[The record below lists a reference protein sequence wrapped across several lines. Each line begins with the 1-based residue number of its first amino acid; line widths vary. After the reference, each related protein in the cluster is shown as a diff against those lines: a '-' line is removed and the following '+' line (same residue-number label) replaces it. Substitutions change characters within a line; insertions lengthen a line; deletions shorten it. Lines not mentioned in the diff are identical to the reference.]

1 MKIAQVAP
9 LFESVPPRTYGGTER
24 VVHYLTEELIRQ
36 GHDVVLY
43 ASGDSRT
50 RAQLR
55 AVVPEALRLAG
66 KNSEPLAWQVLQLAA
81 VMREARDF
89 DVIHFH
95 TDFLHFPLSRHL
107 TVPQLSTLHGR
118 LDLAHLQS
126 VFAEFQDMMVTSIS
140 NHQRLPL
147 PSARWIGTVYNGLP
161 ETLYDFEPRGGD
173 YLAFLGRISPEKGP
187 EAAIAIALRAGMRL
201 RMAAKVD
208 PADRE
213 YFEARVRPLLRE
225 PLIEYLGEVDE
236 RGKNE
241 LLGGAR
247 ALLFPVDWPE
257 PFGLAMI
264 ESMACGTPVIAY
276 RRGSVP
282 EIMVDGVTGC
292 IVDGVEEAVAALAR
306 IDGID
311 RHACRR
317 HFETHF
323 SARRMADGYLDLY
336 RRLSSGSAADD
347 GEDAA
352 WRLPPRPGLA
362 AASPV

>member
-24 VVHYLTEELIRQ
+24 VVHYLTEELISQ
-36 GHDVVLY
+36 GHEVVLY

-50 RAQLR
+50 RARLR
-55 AVVPEALRLAG
+55 AIVPEALRLSG
-66 KNSEPLAWQVLQLAA
+66 KHSEPLPWQVLQLDA

-95 TDFLHFPLSRHL
+95 TDFLHFPLWRHL
-107 TVPQLSTLHGR
+107 MSVPQLSTLHGR
-118 LDLAHLQS
+118 LDLTALQP
-126 VFAEFQDMMVTSIS
+126 VFAEFRDMPVVSIS

-147 PSARWIGTVYNGLP
+147 PAARWTATVYNGLP
-161 ETLYDFEPRGGD
+161 ETLYDFQPRAGD

-187 EAAIAIALRAGMRL
+187 ETAIAIALRAGIPL

-208 PADRE
+208 PMDRA

-225 PLIEYLGEVDE
+225 PLVEYLGEVDE

-241 LLGGAR
+241 LLGGAM

-257 PFGLAMI
+257 PFGLAMV
-264 ESMACGTPVIAY
+264 EALACGTPVIAY

-282 EIMVDGVTGC
+282 EIMTDGVTGY
-292 IVDGVEEAVAALAR
+292 IVDGVEDAVAALGR
-306 IDGID
+306 IDRID

-317 HFETHF
+317 HFEARF
-323 SARRMADGYLDLY
+323 SARRMGDGYLDVY
-336 RRLSSGSAADD
+336 RRLIAGSAADD
-347 GEDAA
+347 GDEAA
-352 WRLPPRPGLA
+352 WRPSRPGLA
-362 AASPV
+362 AASTV